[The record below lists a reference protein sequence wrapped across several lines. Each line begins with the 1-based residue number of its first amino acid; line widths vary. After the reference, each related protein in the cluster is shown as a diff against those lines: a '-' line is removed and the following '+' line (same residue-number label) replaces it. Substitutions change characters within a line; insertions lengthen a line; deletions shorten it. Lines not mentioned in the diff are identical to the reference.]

1 MLAYYLKNIYKALF
15 RKFRDIFMGR
25 ISDFTLLK
33 NIFSYTSKERVG
45 KNIPSK
51 EISLRTG
58 EPLKETKNMLEK
70 ENDKQV
76 RMSIGG
82 QLENKDM
89 VRDENGKQVRTSTG

>member
-1 MLAYYLKNIYKALF
+1 
-15 RKFRDIFMGR
+15 MGR
-25 ISDFTLLK
+25 ISNFTFLK
-33 NIFSYTSKERVG
+33 NIFSYTSKERVR
-45 KNIPSK
+45 KKIPSK

-89 VRDENGKQVRTSTG
+89 VRDENSKQVRTSTG